1 MKKLIPALCLGFLA
15 LGCLIFAGG
24 RSIPGGPLYT
34 ILGDAILHIF
44 VGVGIG
50 LTFPK
55 IKNGDLRIRYA
66 AFFLVLMLSIISA
79 LSISAHIS
87 YQFNPYSRGDTCGI

>member
-1 MKKLIPALCLGFLA
+1 MKKLTPALCLGLLA

-34 ILGDAILHIF
+34 ILGDALLHIL
-44 VGVGIG
+44 VGIGIG

-55 IKNGDLRIRYA
+55 IKGGDLRTRYA
-66 AFFLVLMLSIISA
+66 AFLLVLMLSIISA
-79 LSISAHIS
+79 LSISAHIT
-87 YQFNPYSRGDTCGI
+87 YQFNPHSRGAIWGL